1 MAESPA
7 FSKIPFNL
15 CGLPL
20 IATLNLCLS
29 NDRATMYQTIGNLVK
44 LLQNCISLVCCKAG
58 WWRNRGKARTMAK
71 LVLLGTKGGPS
82 LRAEGASFLPTSS
95 HLAMAGR
102 SIIIDCG
109 LGVTASMVK
118 AGYPLTGL
126 TDIFVTHCHSDHVLE
141 FGALLHT
148 AWTAGLDRPV
158 SVFGPPEIAT
168 IWRQF
173 CEMMRFDITIRM
185 ADEGR
190 MPFAALAQINII
202 DAKTPDPIRLVD
214 DGGLTV
220 SALRNDHPPVVDS
233 YALRFDAD
241 GKSITFSGDT
251 RYLPSL
257 AGFAKNSDVLVHEA
271 MLEKGLDHVLAKTK
285 TGDDRLRNHLFAAHS
300 FAEQAGQ
307 IAAAANAGHLVLNHL
322 IPPERD
328 ICNDADW
335 QAETGRSFDGR
346 CSVGHDGMAIEF

>member
-1 MAESPA
+1 
-7 FSKIPFNL
+7 
-15 CGLPL
+15 
-20 IATLNLCLS
+20 
-29 NDRATMYQTIGNLVK
+29 
-44 LLQNCISLVCCKAG
+44 
-58 WWRNRGKARTMAK
+58 MAK

-82 LRAEGASFLPTSS
+82 LRGEGASFLPTSS
-95 HLAMAGR
+95 HLAIAGR

-126 TDIFVTHCHSDHVLE
+126 TDIFITHCHSDHVLE

-158 SVFGPPEIAT
+158 LVFGPPEIAA
-168 IWRQF
+168 IWNQF

-190 MPFAALAQINII
+190 VPFAAMAQITIV

-214 DGGLTV
+214 ENDLTV
-220 SALRNDHPPVVDS
+220 SAMRNDHPPVVDS
-233 YALRFDAD
+233 YALRFDAG

-257 AGFAKNSDVLVHEA
+257 AVFAIGK
-271 MLEKGLDHVLAKTK
+271 
-285 TGDDRLRNHLFAAHS
+285 
-300 FAEQAGQ
+300 
-307 IAAAANAGHLVLNHL
+307 
-322 IPPERD
+322 
-328 ICNDADW
+328 
-335 QAETGRSFDGR
+335 DG
-346 CSVGHDGMAIEF
+346 

>member
-29 NDRATMYQTIGNLVK
+29 NDRATLYQSIGNLVK

-257 AGFAKNSDVLVHEA
+257 AGFAKNSDVLLHEA

>member
-15 CGLPL
+15 CGFPL

-29 NDRATMYQTIGNLVK
+29 NDRATLYQSIGNLVK

>member
-29 NDRATMYQTIGNLVK
+29 NDRATLYQSIGNLVE
-44 LLQNCISLVCCKAG
+44 LLQNYISLVCCKAG

>member
-1 MAESPA
+1 
-7 FSKIPFNL
+7 
-15 CGLPL
+15 
-20 IATLNLCLS
+20 
-29 NDRATMYQTIGNLVK
+29 
-44 LLQNCISLVCCKAG
+44 
-58 WWRNRGKARTMAK
+58 MAK

-82 LRAEGASFLPTSS
+82 LRGEGASFLPTSS
-95 HLAMAGR
+95 HLAIAGR

-109 LGVTASMVK
+109 LGVTSSMVK
-118 AGYPLTGL
+118 AGYPLTDL
-126 TDIFVTHCHSDHVLE
+126 TDIFITHCHSDHVLE

-158 SVFGPPEIAT
+158 LVFGPPEIAA

-173 CEMMRFDITIRM
+173 CEMMRFDITTRM

-190 MPFAALAQINII
+190 VPFAAIAQINII

-214 DGGLTV
+214 ENDLTV
-220 SALRNDHPPVVDS
+220 SAMRNDHPPVVDS
-233 YALRFDAD
+233 YALRFDAV

-257 AGFAKNSDVLVHEA
+257 ADFAKNTDVLVHEA
-271 MLEKGLDHVLAKTK
+271 MLVKGVDYVLAKTK
-285 TGDDRLRNHLFAAHS
+285 TGDDRLKNHLLTAHS

-307 IAAAANAGHLVLNHL
+307 IAAAANVGHLVLNHL

-328 ICNDADW
+328 ICDDADW
-335 QAETGRSFDGR
+335 QVETSRSYDGR
-346 CSVGHDGMAIEF
+346 YSVGHDGMAIEL

>member
-20 IATLNLCLS
+20 MATLNLCLS
-29 NDRATMYQTIGNLVK
+29 NDRATLYQSIGNLVK

-109 LGVTASMVK
+109 LGVTASLVK

>member
-29 NDRATMYQTIGNLVK
+29 NDRATLYQSIGNLVE
-44 LLQNCISLVCCKAG
+44 LLQNYISLVCCKAG

-118 AGYPLTGL
+118 AGYPLKGL